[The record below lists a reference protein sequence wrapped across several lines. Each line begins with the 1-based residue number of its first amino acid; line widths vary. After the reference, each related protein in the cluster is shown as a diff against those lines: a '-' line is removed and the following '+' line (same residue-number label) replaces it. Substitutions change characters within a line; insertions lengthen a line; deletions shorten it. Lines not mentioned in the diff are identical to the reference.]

1 MEESIM
7 FKKLVLCGLFIMSL
21 SVGTSSFAN
30 EPENLSL
37 ARQTVINYHDSGEYQ
52 KDVVAALQ
60 DAKNYLAQRI
70 ADNANKKQKLAIVLD
85 IDDTALNE
93 YDFWFKH
100 DFMWHSQA
108 MWTEFNTTK
117 FPAIKPTLE
126 LYNYAKNNGVAI
138 FFITGR
144 YEKSR
149 QSTID
154 ALQNAGYKD
163 WNVLYMRPDGDK
175 RLALDYKVATRKQI
189 QNSGFDIV
197 LSVSDQASDLQ
208 GGFAD
213 HTVKVPNPFYIIP

>member
-1 MEESIM
+1 M

-100 DFMWHSQA
+100 DFMWHTQT

-117 FPAIKPTLE
+117 FPPIQPTLD
-126 LYNYAKNNGVAI
+126 LYNYAKDNGVAI

-144 YEKSR
+144 YENSR